1 MLFEKATRGKSMH
14 GFTDNYIRVEL
25 SPAMADEAFDN
36 RIVRVK
42 LGPFN
47 HDKSALLA
55 ELL

>member
-1 MLFEKATRGKSMH
+1 
-14 GFTDNYIRVEL
+14 
-25 SPAMADEAFDN
+25 MADEAFDN